1 MRWSGA
7 ALACILVGALGAE
20 HRIEGPLVLLI
31 GPPGSGKSTQGAK
44 VAKKWRLPLVSVEDL
59 IEENQDVIQKLRK
72 SGIKGIEPE
81 TDPVLNQLFE
91 ERLKRGDLAKGA
103 VLDGYPSTKDH
114 GDFLAKMVQ
123 TRQLPNP
130 VVIQLEIPDE
140 EVRKRM
146 AKVSGSNMESVEQRL
161 KDYHREMDMVRLYFP
176 NADITT
182 IDGSKKPKKVRK
194 KINKLLKSKLKK

>member
-1 MRWSGA
+1 MRWNGV

-20 HRIEGPLVLLI
+20 HKIEGPLVLLI
-31 GPPGSGKSTQGAK
+31 GPPGSGKSTHGAK

-123 TRQLPNP
+123 TGQLPNP
-130 VVIQLEIPDE
+130 VIIQLEIPDE
-140 EVRKRM
+140 EVRKRGWLQR
-146 AKVSGSNMESVEQRL
+146 SSFGGS
-161 KDYHREMDMVRLYFP
+161 
-176 NADITT
+176 
-182 IDGSKKPKKVRK
+182 
-194 KINKLLKSKLKK
+194 

>member
-1 MRWSGA
+1 MRWNAA

-20 HRIEGPLVLLI
+20 QKIEGPLVLLI

-44 VAKKWRLPLVSVEDL
+44 VAQKWGLPLVSVEDL
-59 IEENQDVIQKLRK
+59 IEENQDVIHKLRE

-81 TDPVLNQLFE
+81 TDPVINQFFE
-91 ERLKRGDLAKGA
+91 ERLKRGDLVKGA

-114 GDFLAKMVQ
+114 GDFLTRMVQ
-123 TRQLPNP
+123 AGQLPDP
-130 VVIQLEIPDE
+130 VVIQLEISDE

-146 AKVSGSNMESVEQRL
+146 AKVPGSNMASVEQRL

-176 NADITT
+176 NADITSV
-182 IDGSKKPKKVRK
+182 DGSKKPNRVNKN
-194 KINKLLKSKLKK
+194 INKLLKSKLKK